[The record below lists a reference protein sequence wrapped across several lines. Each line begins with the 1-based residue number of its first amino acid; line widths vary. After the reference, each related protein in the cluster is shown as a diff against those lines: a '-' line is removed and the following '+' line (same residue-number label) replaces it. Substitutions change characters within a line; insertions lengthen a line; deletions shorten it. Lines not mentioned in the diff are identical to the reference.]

1 MFRSVLLFS
10 SLLLTIVT
18 TSCSD
23 QGQPLSVTQPMTSD
37 TMTAE
42 RASNHQMIYYI
53 SPQGNDKNPGTIQS
67 PWKSI
72 QYAADHAAP
81 GSTIYLRQGVYAQK
95 VKITRSGLSAGRP
108 TLLTSYPGEK
118 AVLDGEG
125 LPVRGVEGMI
135 ELEHVSYVTIQN
147 IEIRRFSTT
156 LRGQVPV
163 GIYVHG
169 AGENVQLLGN
179 KIHGIASRAKP
190 EGDNLQGRDAHGI
203 AIYGTEHP
211 QALRNIIIKDNE
223 LYDLVLGSSESLAV
237 NGNVD
242 TFGILN
248 NRIHD
253 NDNIGIDLIGF
264 EGISEDDTYDQAR
277 NGIVRGNTIYNI
289 TSSRNPSYGL
299 PLPNNSNAAGG
310 IYVDGGKD
318 HIIDQNK
325 VYRNDIG
332 IEIASEHAGRSTSNI
347 TVRDNLIYANRLT
360 GIAMGGYDNNR
371 GATMNST
378 IMYNTIANNDTLHAG
393 SGQLLI
399 QSQTRNNLFTHNIV
413 AAGLSGVLIYNEYTS
428 NEYNVFDHNIYYA
441 EGEAEDALW
450 VWKNKIYPDWTA
462 YQQGSGNEAHSRYAD
477 PAFVNS
483 SKADYRLRD
492 GSPAKSYGYL
502 APRS

>member
-1 MFRSVLLFS
+1 MFRIAWLFPA
-10 SLLLTIVT
+10 LLLSLVT
-18 TSCSD
+18 SNCSD
-23 QGQPLSVTQPMTSD
+23 QDQTLSVTQPMAAETTSNQR
-37 TMTAE
+37 T
-42 RASNHQMIYYI
+42 IYYI
-53 SPQGNDKNPGTIQS
+53 SPHGNDKNPGTMRS

-95 VKITRSGLSAGRP
+95 VKITRSGLSASRP
-108 TLLTSYPGEK
+108 TLLTSYPGER
-118 AVLDGEG
+118 AVLDGKG
-125 LPVRGVEGMI
+125 LSVRGVEGLV
-135 ELEHVSYVTIQN
+135 ELDNVSHVTIQN
-147 IEIRRFSTT
+147 LEIRSFATAQT
-156 LRGQVPV
+156 GQVPV

-179 KIHGIASRAKP
+179 NIHAIANRATPK
-190 EGDNLQGRDAHGI
+190 GADLQGRDAHGI

-211 QALRNIIIKDNE
+211 QALRSIIIKDNE

-248 NRIHD
+248 NTIHD

-289 TSSRNPSYGL
+289 TSSRNPSYGF
-299 PLPNNSNAAGG
+299 PLPNHSNSAGG

-360 GIAMGGYDNNR
+360 GIAMGGYDHDR
-371 GATMNST
+371 GATINSK
-378 IMYNTIANNDTLHAG
+378 IMYNTLANNDTLNTG
-393 SGQLLI
+393 NGQLLI
-399 QSQTRNNLFTHNIV
+399 QTQTRNNLFTHNIV
-413 AAGLSGVLIYNEYTS
+413 AAGPSGVLVYNEYTS
-428 NEYNVFDHNIYYA
+428 NKNNVFDHNIYNV
-441 EGEAEDALW
+441 EDDTADPLW
-450 VWKNKIYPDWTA
+450 VWKNKIYPEWTA
-462 YQQGSGNEAHSRYAD
+462 YQRGSGNDAHSRYVD

-483 SKADYRLRD
+483 AHGDYRLRSD
-492 GSPAKSYGYL
+492 SPAKAYGYL
-502 APRS
+502 APR